1 MIAARSKA
9 ALLVG
14 IVALAAPLIVVP
26 SAQGAE
32 EPKDGWFPV
41 GPGAEGN
48 ILSKTT
54 TKDPFELRTD
64 GPLDVE
70 FNHIDIAPKGTTGLA
85 AREGIVVVAVVTG
98 AATVLSPQAERC
110 GSRAVAAGSSAILPA
125 GTVSEIRNDGADKL
139 ELYTISLTAKG
150 LRAKATPPS
159 GPCQATEPGGATT
172 EPLNHSVIEA
182 PLTAESKGVSDVYV
196 GVARLA
202 PHGNVAWH
210 TQHRPL
216 FAGVGKSNL
225 GLHIAHEGRCDLTV
239 FPTGA
244 GFYEP
249 PDMPHEVRN
258 DTDSPG
264 LFYVLAFAENP
275 RPFLAPAAAPKEC
288 EKS

>member
-1 MIAARSKA
+1 MITARSTLVR
-9 ALLVG
+9 LLG
-14 IVALAAPLIVVP
+14 IVALATPLIVMP
-26 SAQGAE
+26 SAQGD

-54 TKDPFELRTD
+54 TRDPFELRTD

-85 AREGIVVVAVVTG
+85 TREGIMVVAVAAG
-98 AATVLSPQAERC
+98 AATVVSPQAGQC

-139 ELYTISLTAKG
+139 ELYTVSLTAQG
-150 LRAKATPPS
+150 LRAKASPPS
-159 GPCQATEPGGATT
+159 GPCQPTEPGGATT
-172 EPLNHSVIEA
+172 ELLNRAVIEA

-196 GVARLA
+196 GIARLA
-202 PHGNVAWH
+202 PHGNVSWH

-216 FAGVGKSNL
+216 FAGVAKSSL
-225 GLHIAHEGRCDLTV
+225 GLHIAHDGRCDLTV

-249 PDMPHEVRN
+249 PDMVHEVRN
-258 DTDSPG
+258 DNDSPG
-264 LFYVLAFAENP
+264 LFYVLIFAENP
-275 RPFLAPAAAPKEC
+275 RPFLAPAAEPKEC
-288 EKS
+288 QKP

>member
-9 ALLVG
+9 ALLFG
-14 IVALAAPLIVVP
+14 IIALAAQLIVIP
-26 SAQGAE
+26 SASGAE
-32 EPKDGWFPV
+32 PRDGWFPV

-54 TKDPFELRTD
+54 TEDPFELRTD
-64 GPLDVE
+64 GPLDIE
-70 FNHIDIAPKGTTGLA
+70 FNHIDIASKGTTGLA
-85 AREGIVVVAVVTG
+85 TREGIMVVAVVAG
-98 AATVLSPQAERC
+98 AATVLSPQGQRC
-110 GSRAVAAGSSAILPA
+110 GNRAIASGSSAILPA

-139 ELYTISLTAKG
+139 ELYAISLTANG
-150 LRAKATPPS
+150 LTANATPAP

-172 EPLNHSVIEA
+172 ETLNHSAIEA
-182 PLTAESKGVSDVYV
+182 PVTAESKGVSDVYV
-196 GVARLA
+196 AVGRLA

-216 FAGVGKSNL
+216 LAGVAKSNL

-249 PDMPHEVRN
+249 PDMIHEVRN

-275 RPFLAPAAAPKEC
+275 RPFLTPAAAPKEC

>member
-9 ALLVG
+9 ALLFG
-14 IVALAAPLIVVP
+14 IIALAAPLIVIP
-26 SAQGAE
+26 SAQGE

-54 TKDPFELRTD
+54 TKDPFELRTE
-64 GPLDVE
+64 GPLDLE
-70 FNHIDIAPKGTTGLA
+70 FNHTDIAPKGTTGLA
-85 AREGIVVVAVVTG
+85 AREGIMVVAVAAG
-98 AATVLSPQAERC
+98 AATVLSPQAGRC

-125 GTVSEIRNDGADKL
+125 GTVSEIRNDGGDKL
-139 ELYTISLTAKG
+139 ELYTISLTAQG
-150 LRAKATPPS
+150 LKAKATPPP
-159 GPCQATEPGGATT
+159 GPCQATDPGGART
-172 EPLNHSVIEA
+172 ETLNHSVIEA
-182 PLTAESKGVSDVYV
+182 PLTAESKGTSDVYV
-196 GVARLA
+196 GAARLA

-216 FAGVGKSNL
+216 FAGVAKSSL
-225 GLHIAHEGRCDLTV
+225 GLHIAHDGRCDLTV
-239 FPTGA
+239 FPANA

-249 PDMPHEVRN
+249 PDMVHEIRN

-264 LFYVLAFAENP
+264 LYYVLAFAENP
-275 RPFLAPAAAPKEC
+275 KPFLAPAAAPKEC